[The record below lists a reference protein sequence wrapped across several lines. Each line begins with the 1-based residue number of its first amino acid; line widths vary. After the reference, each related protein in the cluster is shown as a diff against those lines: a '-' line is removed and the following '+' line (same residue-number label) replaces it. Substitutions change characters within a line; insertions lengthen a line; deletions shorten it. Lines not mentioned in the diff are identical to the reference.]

1 MRDNTIKITRVVN
14 LPLEFWTVGC
24 RKLITWWPKEVVTWH
39 KKVVM
44 WFVWNGLTVM
54 AFNKE
59 GWFYERGKGPSEELK
74 EQIIDKILET
84 GGDGILGYFPAKWT
98 KLGDK
103 FGVSD
108 HGKPS
113 RINPSFRSPLQ
124 ARGGI
129 FRITWHYF
137 SDHMTTIEPL
147 RIQIFNGSF
156 TTLLVLIV
164 IGRLWVNKCQVCHWR
179 VSSLL
184 FMPNGCEVLALFIKW
199 ASQAFLTESRLLRIN
214 IYLPAQFSKI

>member
-1 MRDNTIKITRVVN
+1 MRGDYVLICRGDKCLTYPPCILIHNPLAFKLAVHEEQIYKCLFGNITIKITRVVN

-44 WFVWNGLTVM
+44 WFLWNGLTVM

-74 EQIIDKILET
+74 GQIIDKIHET
-84 GGDGILGYFPAKWT
+84 GGDRILGYFPAKWT

-108 HGKPS
+108 
-113 RINPSFRSPLQ
+113 
-124 ARGGI
+124 
-129 FRITWHYF
+129 
-137 SDHMTTIEPL
+137 
-147 RIQIFNGSF
+147 
-156 TTLLVLIV
+156 
-164 IGRLWVNKCQVCHWR
+164 
-179 VSSLL
+179 
-184 FMPNGCEVLALFIKW
+184 
-199 ASQAFLTESRLLRIN
+199 
-214 IYLPAQFSKI
+214 

>member
-1 MRDNTIKITRVVN
+1 MHSLVTIKITRVVN

-24 RKLITWWPKEVVTWH
+24 RKRITWWPKEVVTWL

-44 WFVWNGLTVM
+44 WFMWNGLTVM

-59 GWFYERGKGPSEELK
+59 GWFYEGGKGPSEELK

-113 RINPSFRSPLQ
+113 LVNPPFRSPLQ

-129 FRITWHYF
+129 F
-137 SDHMTTIEPL
+137 SDHV
-147 RIQIFNGSF
+147 
-156 TTLLVLIV
+156 TLFFKSHDHN
-164 IGRLWVNKCQVCHWR
+164 RT
-179 VSSLL
+179 
-184 FMPNGCEVLALFIKW
+184 
-199 ASQAFLTESRLLRIN
+199 ASDSNFQR
-214 IYLPAQFSKI
+214 QFYHSTGFDSN